1 MKTKT
6 KYTKDLPKRLYSF
19 FTSFV
24 TSGVTKDGAP
34 SFSKFARSINVT
46 LEDVESFRN
55 KKEFDRAYRECSEIR
70 KDYLI
75 DSALTKRMD
84 SSLVKFLLDNEFSEE
99 SSEDTSLTLTL
110 EVIDG
115 DKK

>member
-1 MKTKT
+1 MKKQARY
-6 KYTKDLPKRLYSF
+6 KKDMPRKMYSYF
-19 FTSFV
+19 NSYSESV
-24 TSGVTKDGAP
+24 GAP
-34 SFSKFARSINVT
+34 SFSKFARMCGIT
-46 LEDVESFRN
+46 LADVESFRTHS
-55 KKEFDRAYRECSEIR
+55 EFDRAYRECSEIR